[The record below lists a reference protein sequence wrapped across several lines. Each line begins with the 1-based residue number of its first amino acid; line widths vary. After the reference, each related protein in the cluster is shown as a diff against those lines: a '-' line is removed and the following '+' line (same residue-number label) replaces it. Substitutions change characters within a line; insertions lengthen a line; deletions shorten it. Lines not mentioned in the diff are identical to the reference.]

1 MKTIAWLDA
10 DGRAIA
16 PPQHGH
22 IDLKNE
28 RQWMAARVDDTALV
42 KRATADDLLWALT
55 DLIEVATK
63 GNVQP
68 DTLARAIAARD
79 NAEAE

>member
-16 PPQHGH
+16 PPRHGH

-42 KRATADDLLWALT
+42 KRSTADDLLWALT
-55 DLIEVATK
+55 DLIEAVRK
-63 GNVQP
+63 GRYDDQL
-68 DTLARAIAARD
+68 DRAVIARD